1 MSGQRIG
8 YIRVSTVTQNTDRQL
23 EGIELDEVFEDKVS
37 GKDTNRPQLDAML
50 KHVRKGDTVHVHSMD
65 RLARNLDDLR
75 KIVKELTG
83 KGVRVCFSKE
93 QLTFSSEKNSMAEL
107 LLNVMGAFAEFER
120 SLILERQREGIAI
133 AKQKGVFKGRKRT
146 ITDEQIAEMKQR
158 AARGD
163 KKAHIAKDM
172 GISRET
178 LYQYLDLSR
187 DGSPGTDV

>member
-8 YIRVSTVTQNTDRQL
+8 YIRVSTITQNTDRQL
-23 EGIELDEVFEDKVS
+23 EGVELDEVFEDKVS
-37 GKDTNRPQLDAML
+37 GKDTNRPQLEAML

-75 KIVKELTG
+75 RIVKELTV
-83 KGVRVCFSKE
+83 KGVKVHFTKE

-107 LLNVMGAFAEFER
+107 IMNMMGAFAEFER

-133 AKQKGVFKGRKRT
+133 AKQKGAFKGRKRT
-146 ITDEQIAEMKQR
+146 ITDEQITEIKER

-163 KKAHIAKDM
+163 KKAHIAKDL

-178 LYQYLDLSR
+178 LYQYL
-187 DGSPGTDV
+187 

>member
-8 YIRVSTVTQNTDRQL
+8 YIRVSTITQNTDRQL
-23 EGIELDEVFEDKVS
+23 EGVELDEVFEDKVS
-37 GKDTNRPQLDAML
+37 GKDTNRPQLEALL

-75 KIVKELTG
+75 RIVRELTG
-83 KGVRVCFSKE
+83 KGVMVYFTKE

-107 LLNVMGAFAEFER
+107 LLSVMGAFAEFER

-133 AKQKGVFKGRKRT
+133 AKLKGVFKGRKRT
-146 ITDEQIAEMKQR
+146 ITDEQIAEIKER

-163 KKAHIAKDM
+163 KKAHIAKDL

-178 LYQYLDLSR
+178 LYQYL
-187 DGSPGTDV
+187 